1 MKTTERIA
9 LTITETAQ
17 ALGVS
22 RPTVYKL
29 LHREGFPAFRIGSR
43 VLISRA
49 KLEEW
54 VNAQS
59 EGGETA

>member
-1 MKTTERIA
+1 MNPSEKMA

-17 ALGVS
+17 VLGVS

-29 LHREGFPAFRIGSR
+29 LHREGFPAFRIGNR

-49 KLEEW
+49 KLAEW
-54 VNAQS
+54 VNTQS
-59 EGGETA
+59 GGVS

>member
-1 MKTTERIA
+1 MKLSEKMA

-22 RPTVYKL
+22 RPTVYTL
-29 LHREGFPAFRIGSR
+29 LHREGFPAFRIGNR

-59 EGGETA
+59 GGIA